1 MIFINFKK
9 VPAYL
14 FAASLILSGG
24 SLASAASAD
33 SSMETKDTEF
43 DFVQKA
49 QEQGYTAEA
58 KDLKQYIQEKANA
71 DGKTY
76 DEIANEIFTE
86 VQRIHAEHSDQP
98 IYNDLI
104 TNENSA
110 PSALNSQ
117 NAIPLSAVTQAFV
130 TTEATTAT
138 TRANQKHLL
147 KKTETIVSGGL
158 NIQYG
163 VDSVIYS
170 SGSFRQFVSINAS
183 TAFVMPSGSGTHNWS
198 PAYQTATLVDSQNVN
213 FRAYGN
219 LESTVS
225 KSVSAGFS
233 AAGFS
238 ISSTT
243 GTTVTLR
250 KSHQIDHTFTLY

>member
-1 MIFINFKK
+1 MNFKK
-9 VPAYL
+9 APAYL
-14 FAASLILSGG
+14 FAASLIVSGG
-24 SLASAASAD
+24 SLASAD
-33 SSMETKDTEF
+33 SSMETKDTKF

-76 DEIANEIFTE
+76 DEIANEIFIE

-110 PSALNSQ
+110 PRALNSQ

-130 TTEATTAT
+130 TTKASTTA
-138 TRANQKHLL
+138 NQNHLL
-147 KKTETIVSGGL
+147 RRTETIVSGGL

-163 VDSVIYS
+163 VDSVVYS
-170 SGSFRQFVSINAS
+170 SGSFRQFVSINPS
-183 TAFVMPSGSGTHNWS
+183 TAFVIPSGSGTHNWS
-198 PAYQTATLVDSQNVN
+198 PAYQTATLVDSQNVK
-213 FRAYGN
+213 FRAFGN

-225 KSVSAGFS
+225 KSISAGFS

-238 ISSTT
+238 VSSTT